1 MILRENAVEQ
11 FTFTCANC
19 DRTWIIDYDVQHVED
34 GHGHQHD
41 YFFRNKLPSV
51 DPTASDRS
59 SAQIAGPHMY
69 GLGSPPYGSCPL
81 FDAGVS
87 AAPSIGAILLI

>member
-19 DRTWIIDYDVQHVED
+19 DRTWIVDYDVQHVED

-41 YFFRNKLPSV
+41 YFFRNNLPSV
-51 DPTASDRS
+51 DPTASDS
-59 SAQIAGPHMY
+59 II
-69 GLGSPPYGSCPL
+69 CPNCRTTHVRARL
-81 FDAGVS
+81 TALRVVPTF
-87 AAPSIGAILLI
+87 